1 MSGPKPRPGFDG
13 QARTA
18 LIGGILLILISF
30 ITSYGDVNLLQFTHL
45 ALHEQAG
52 VSLHL
57 AALAALV
64 GEIELASRLRNR
76 ARNRALED
84 REQAVRDREQ
94 AVRDREQ
101 AARDREQAA
110 REAARQRDRA
120 VEREQRQN
128 RALRAGALFLL
139 NPSPLHQRFLAYV
152 ASELAGPPIN
162 EKESEAGGAF
172 PLD

>member
-94 AVRDREQ
+94 A
-101 AARDREQAA
+101 ARDREQAA
-110 REAARQRDRA
+110 REAAGQRDRA

-152 ASELAGPPIN
+152 ASELAGPPID
-162 EKESEAGGAF
+162 EKETEAGGAF